1 MTPSQ
6 GTFEDKPES
15 TLEMAY
21 VLFMDIVGY
30 SRMPTDVQQETLRR
44 LQTCVR
50 SGNEFRKAQAEQR
63 LISLPTGDGMALAF
77 FGDPESSVRCAV
89 ETTKT
94 LKGEKQIPLRMGLH
108 AGPVYRVTDIN
119 ANQNVAGDGI
129 NIAQRVMD
137 CGDAGHI
144 LVSKAQADVLR
155 QLSGW
160 IGSVQDLGEASVKHG
175 VRVHIFNLVV
185 GGAGNPQLPTRVAK
199 APSPSDADA
208 RPRKWVVLG
217 GVAIVLAAGVAVA
230 TEHWWPRAKSLRPTI
245 AVLGFRNQMRAKDS
259 DWVSTS
265 LAEGIAY
272 ELGAGNRI
280 SPIPGQRIE
289 RMKID
294 LSLPAEGSYAEDTIQ
309 KIHGYLHCQYL
320 VYGNFFDPGK
330 AAGGR
335 VQLDYRLQDAGTG
348 ELIASGSETGT
359 ELAIRE
365 LAARVGA
372 ALRKKLELPGISMT
386 ESAEIQAAMPANAEA
401 NEFYAKGLAAMR
413 TFDLLTAQ
421 KSLQKAIAADPNFS
435 LAHAAMA
442 EVWKGFGYDE
452 RAADEARRASELSA
466 RLGREDRSLVEAR
479 LHEITSQWEKSNRVY
494 TALWSLYPENPDYA
508 LQAADVQIRA
518 GKAQEALQT
527 LAELR
532 KQPGD
537 LKENPLVDLREAD
550 AWESLG
556 DFGREKVAAEQAR
569 VLAQKRNARLAE
581 GDALWKLCW
590 ALSNL
595 GSYAQ
600 GKSACEQAQK
610 IGEDTGYR
618 RLVALSFTNRAN
630 IARGEGSLDE
640 ALKLYQQALQVAE
653 DIGSQRDVV
662 GALNNVGLLLGSQGR
677 SADAVKNYNKAMA
690 VAREIDDK
698 SLILLITN
706 NLAAESQASGDYGGA
721 GKLYD
726 EALSMA
732 RAVGDKLGEERA
744 LGNSGNLDALLG
756 KLQPSIAKLRQ
767 AVSIANAQAEK
778 ADAEAFEYAL
788 GDAQLSSG
796 DVDGARKSYVEA
808 LASSTTAGQKTSMA
822 VGWLSLA
829 NLEVQT
835 GANYSTA
842 LDQAKKAAAEFR
854 TEGMRDLEINALTV
868 EAIAELA
875 LNQAGDA
882 ADTVK
887 QARALE
893 STDPLV
899 RGQLGLAEVRVRLR
913 ENRIAEAK
921 TELDSVSKGLGKSPM
936 LSMQFE
942 VRLVDAEFFF
952 RSGNRAKATE
962 MIGRLVQDAE
972 RSGFRLMGRR
982 AERLARES

>member
-1 MTPSQ
+1 MNP
-6 GTFEDKPES
+6 PETNAGDAVQS
-15 TLEMAY
+15 NLEMAY

-30 SRMPTDVQQETLRR
+30 SRMPTDVQQETLHR
-44 LQTCVR
+44 LQACVR
-50 SGNEFRKAQAEQR
+50 GGNEFRKAQAQQR
-63 LISLPTGDGMALAF
+63 LLSLPTGDGMALAF

-89 ETTKT
+89 ETTRE
-94 LKGEKQIPLRMGLH
+94 LKKEKEIPLRMGLH

-144 LVSKAQADVLR
+144 LVSKAQTDVLR

-160 IGSVQDLGEASVKHG
+160 MGALQDLGEVTVKHG
-175 VRVHIFNLVV
+175 VRVHVFNLVV
-185 GGAGNPQLPTRVAK
+185 EGAGNSQSPTKIAK
-199 APSPSDADA
+199 APSPFG
-208 RPRKWVVLG
+208 RKQRLRTWTALG
-217 GVAIVLAAGVAVA
+217 GAAIVLLAGSVIAIQR
-230 TEHWWPRAKSLRPTI
+230 WWPTPKSLRPTI
-245 AVLGFRNQMRAKDS
+245 AVLGFKNQMGTKDL

-272 ELGAGNRI
+272 ELGAGNRM

-335 VQLDYRLQDAGTG
+335 VQLDFRLQAADTG

-359 ELAIRE
+359 ELGIRE

-372 ALRKKLELPGISMT
+372 ALRKKLELPGISMS
-386 ESAEIQAAMPANAEA
+386 ESEEIQAAMPANAEA

-413 TFDLLTAQ
+413 AFDLVTAQ
-421 KSLQKAIAADPNFS
+421 KSLQRAITADPNFS

-442 EVWKGFGYDE
+442 EVWKGFGYDG

-479 LHEITSQWEKSNRVY
+479 LYETTSQWEKSNRVY

-537 LKENPLVDLREAD
+537 LKENPLLDLREAD

-556 DFGREKVAAEQAR
+556 DFGKEEAAAEQGRAR
-569 VLAQKRNARLAE
+569 AKKRSARLAE
-581 GDALWKLCW
+581 GDALWKMCW

-595 GSYAQ
+595 GSYAE

-640 ALKLYQQALQVAE
+640 ALKLYRQALQVAE
-653 DIGSQRDVV
+653 NIGSQRDVV
-662 GALNNVGLLLGSQGR
+662 GALNNVGLLLGSEGK
-677 SADAVKNYNKAMA
+677 SAEAVKSYDKAMA

-706 NLAAESQASGDYGGA
+706 NLAAESQAAGDYGGA
-721 GKLYD
+721 AKLYD
-726 EALSMA
+726 DALAMA
-732 RAVGDKLGEERA
+732 RSVGDKLGEARA

-756 KLQPSIAKLRQ
+756 RLEPAIEKLRE
-767 AVSIANAQAEK
+767 AVSIASAQAEK

-796 DVDGARKSYVEA
+796 DVDGARKSYEEA
-808 LASSTTAGQKTSMA
+808 LGGSTTSGQKTNMA

-829 NLEVQT
+829 NMEVQA
-835 GANYSTA
+835 GGDYQSA
-842 LDQAKKAAAEFR
+842 LEQSKKAAAEFR
-854 TEGMRDLEINALTV
+854 TEGLRDLETNALTV

-875 LNQAGDA
+875 LNQASAA

-887 QARALE
+887 KARALE

-899 RGQLGLAEVRVRLR
+899 RGQLGLAEVRVRLW
-913 ENRIAEAK
+913 EKRITDAK
-921 TELDSVSKGLGKSPM
+921 TELDSITKGLGKNPM

-942 VRLVDAEFFF
+942 VRLVDVEVLL
-952 RSGNRAKATE
+952 RSGNRTKATE
-962 MIGRLVQDAE
+962 MIERLMRDAD
-972 RSGFRLMGRR
+972 RSGFRLIGRR
-982 AERLARES
+982 AERLARET